1 MLEDQSGRSSLFSC
15 VVFLLA
21 MGNCLPVLF
30 RMSRNLSTHDASERF
45 GNQNNPKAPIFSM
58 LSPYVN
64 QLYAANVARQRA
76 AAEENKTREDAQR
89 QRVKGLLDQIPADE
103 FRSDMKGSE
112 CAICMVDFEPGERVR
127 FLPCMH
133 SFHQTCVDDW
143 LMRSFT
149 CPSCLEPVDSTIL
162 SSLTAHTQQSLQEL
176 ACSPATHGMPFT
188 S

>member
-1 MLEDQSGRSSLFSC
+1 
-15 VVFLLA
+15 

-30 RMSRNLSTHDASERF
+30 RMSRNISSRDTVRSSSGDSS
-45 GNQNNPKAPIFSM
+45 QNAMGFSNPVMHLPNS
-58 LSPYVN
+58 SPYVN

-76 AAEENKTREDAQR
+76 AADEGKQREDAQR
-89 QRVKGLLDQIPADE
+89 QRIRRLLEQIPADE
-103 FRSDMKGSE
+103 FRADMKGSE
-112 CAICMVDFEPGERVR
+112 CAICMVDFEPGEKVR

-162 SSLTAHTQQSLQEL
+162 SSLTAHTQQSLQDL
-176 ACSPATHGMPFT
+176 ACSPATQGA

>member
-1 MLEDQSGRSSLFSC
+1 
-15 VVFLLA
+15 
-21 MGNCLPVLF
+21 
-30 RMSRNLSTHDASERF
+30 MSRNLSNHDVSGRASPRDSENSMSF
-45 GNQNNPKAPIFSM
+45 SNPVMHLPRS
-58 LSPYVN
+58 SPYVN

-76 AAEENKTREDAQR
+76 EESKNREDAQR
-89 QRVKGLLDQIPADE
+89 QRVKGLLEQIPADE

-162 SSLTAHTQQSLQEL
+162 SSLTAHTQQSLQDL
-176 ACSPATHGMPFT
+176 ACSPATHGMP
-188 S
+188 

>member
-1 MLEDQSGRSSLFSC
+1 MIPRPA
-15 VVFLLA
+15 FLPT

-30 RMSRNLSTHDASERF
+30 RMSRTTSTGDSRRASRDSSENTLSFS
-45 GNQNNPKAPIFSM
+45 NPVMHLPHS
-58 LSPYVN
+58 SPYVN
-64 QLYAANVARQRA
+64 QLYVANVARQRA
-76 AAEENKTREDAQR
+76 AADEGKLREDAQR
-89 QRVKGLLDQIPADE
+89 QRIRRLLEQIPADE

-112 CAICMVDFEPGERVR
+112 CAICMIEFEPGEKVR

-162 SSLTAHTQQSLQEL
+162 SSLTAHTQQSLQDL
-176 ACSPATHGMPFT
+176 ACSPATHGA

>member
-1 MLEDQSGRSSLFSC
+1 MSFTNP
-15 VVFLLA
+15 V
-21 MGNCLPVLF
+21 MHLPH
-30 RMSRNLSTHDASERF
+30 S
-45 GNQNNPKAPIFSM
+45 
-58 LSPYVN
+58 SPYVN

-112 CAICMVDFEPGERVR
+112 CAICMIDFEPGERVR

-176 ACSPATHGMPFT
+176 ACSPATHGMPYT